1 MPGAEWQP
9 MDLALF
15 RSCRISSYRFLWGG
29 TWPCTFLPLG
39 HSTCTWGTHSNQQQ
53 ARESHE
59 HSSRNPIFLVLFP
72 AKNSIHVCLGNC
84 WVYSG
89 LRSPSILINSSIFIA
104 LFCVASWSWLPVLV
118 DHLLPKRASPVAL
131 CERRAVECLTKRVNR
146 LFCLASF
153 TAVDAN
159 VELWCRQLNEP

>member
-1 MPGAEWQP
+1 

-15 RSCRISSYRFLWGG
+15 RSRRISSYRFLWGG
-29 TWPCTFLPLG
+29 TWPCTFLPSG

-59 HSSRNPIFLVLFP
+59 HSSRNPIFLFYSLQ
-72 AKNSIHVCLGNC
+72 KNSIHVCLENC

-89 LRSPSILINSSIFIA
+89 LRSPSILINSSSSA
-104 LFCVASWSWLPVLV
+104 LRHGLWLVLV

-131 CERRAVECLTKRVNR
+131 CESRAVECLTKRVNR